1 MPPHQATRAT
11 SLLLTALLG
20 FAWGCTQGDPY
31 ADLEFEELGG
41 TGGPSDPADPDD
53 GKGDEASDAGGEGT
67 TGGNADDGAPGDG
80 SGDGSGSDEGG
91 VPTCLPTPTR
101 LIVLG
106 DSIFACFGVG
116 GKSARTCAAKRFHDH
131 LRETVGAVSY
141 ENLAVNG
148 AVTRD
153 VAQNQ
158 LGNINVGQPGHAI
171 ILVFIGGNDLAPFI
185 FQSDAATENGYGNL
199 RPSLDDYW
207 ADIFAFSQD
216 PAKFPDGATVLMNTQ
231 YNPFDEC
238 TADPYAT
245 MTPLKNELLAGF
257 NEDLIDKAQA
267 EPNAYIVDQF
277 PSYLGHGHH
286 FDKMMCPHYMPGAQG
301 WMFDLIHPNEA
312 GHANLARQL
321 AARSDELFVEC
332 EPR

>member
-1 MPPHQATRAT
+1 MVMVMV
-11 SLLLTALLG
+11 
-20 FAWGCTQGDPY
+20 GCSPGNPY

-41 TGGPSDPADPDD
+41 TSGPITPADADD
-53 GKGDEASDAGGEGT
+53 GKADEESGGQDAGGEGT
-67 TGGNADDGAPGDG
+67 SDGGGPDDGADEDGTGGDPGSEDG
-80 SGDGSGSDEGG
+80 P
-91 VPTCLPTPTR
+91 VTCLPAPTR

-116 GKSARTCAAKRFHDH
+116 GKNAETCAAKRFHDH
-131 LRETVGAVSY
+131 LRESIGAVSY

-158 LGNINVGQPGHAI
+158 LGTIDVGKPGHAV

-185 FQSDAATENGYGNL
+185 FQSDAATETGYANL
-199 RPSLDDYW
+199 RPSLDEFW
-207 ADIFAFSQD
+207 GRIFAFSQD
-216 PAKFPDGATVLMNTQ
+216 PANFPDGATVLMNTQ

-245 MTPLKNELLAGF
+245 MTPFKHEMLADY
-257 NEDLIDKAQA
+257 NDDLVDKAQA
-267 EPNAYIVDQF
+267 QANAHIVDQV
-277 PSYLGHGHH
+277 STYLGHGHH
-286 FDKMMCPHYMPGAQG
+286 FDKMQCPHYMPGSQG
-301 WMFDLIHPNEA
+301 WMFDLIHPNDA

-321 AARSDELFVEC
+321 AAKADALFVDC
-332 EPR
+332 EPQ